1 MQMILFKM
9 NDKQYLISAA
19 AVEEVV
25 DTVQITKV
33 PLAPVWVKGLINFRG
48 TVLTVISLA
57 ELVGLPQSQTNRNI
71 MIMRKDDEQ
80 RGLLI
85 DEVIEVLDV
94 APDEIQLG
102 EEQAT
107 PYFTGV
113 VTLEDQQTI
122 ADVIDVTD
130 KIFS

>member
-1 MQMILFKM
+1 MILFKM

>member
-94 APDEIQLG
+94 APDEIQLE